1 MWWIEHARDIAEAVA
16 LLCAGAFFGYKAYTG
31 YLRVN
36 LSLSIQCQRHASATA
51 GEDYLAVSVRLAKGA
66 NGSLTLHDVK
76 ARIAHHQEVQFL
88 SFTGVTRSECVSEL
102 QPYARKVV
110 DWSRLSEQSPLLK
123 VVPGEETQLS
133 AFCKIPAGWACV
145 VEVVVLGQRT
155 NRRAMGQWKASCVSL
170 PIEA

>member
-110 DWSRLSEQSPLLK
+110 DWS
-123 VVPGEETQLS
+123 LS
-133 AFCKIPAGWACV
+133 AFCKIPAGLACV